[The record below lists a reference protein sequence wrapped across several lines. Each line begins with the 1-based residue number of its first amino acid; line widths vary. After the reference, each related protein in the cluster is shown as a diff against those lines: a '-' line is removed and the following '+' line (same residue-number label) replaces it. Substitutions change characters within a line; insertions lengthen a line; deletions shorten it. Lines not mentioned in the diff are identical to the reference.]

1 MANDERELIRRL
13 QAAETSAFRELVES
27 HKQRVFSLA
36 YGLLGNAQDAEDV
49 SQEAFIKVYRSIGDF
64 RGEAQLSSWMHRIV
78 VNLCLNRRRKKAL
91 SEMELR
97 ESFEDDETHQPIPA
111 QDPAA
116 NPEIMTEAEMMRT
129 HLRRALDLLS
139 PQQRTVFI
147 LRHDEDMP
155 LAEIGKALK
164 ISEGTVKS
172 QLFRALRKL
181 QEALAF
187 YKADLIA

>member
-1 MANDERELIRRL
+1 MANDEKELIRRL

-27 HKQRVFSLA
+27 HKQRLFNLA
-36 YGLLGNAQDAEDV
+36 FGLLGNAQEAEDI
-49 SQEAFIKVYRSIGDF
+49 SQEAFIKVFRSIGDF

-97 ESFEDDETHQPIPA
+97 ESFDGDETHQPIPSY
-111 QDPAA
+111 DPAA

-129 HLRRALDLLS
+129 HLRRALDMLS

-172 QLFRALRKL
+172 QLFRALKKL
-181 QEALAF
+181 QGALAF
-187 YKADLIA
+187 YKADLVS